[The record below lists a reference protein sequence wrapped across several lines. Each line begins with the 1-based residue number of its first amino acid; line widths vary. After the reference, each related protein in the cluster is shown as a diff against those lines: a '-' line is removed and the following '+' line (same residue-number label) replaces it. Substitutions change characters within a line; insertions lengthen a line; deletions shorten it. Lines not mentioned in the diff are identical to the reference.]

1 MFLKNIKC
9 GKSGGVDGISAEHFV
24 FADSRIQVILL
35 LLFSTFI
42 THGYLPNMFMKTAI
56 LPIIKNTTGDTSD
69 KDLLLSCRQPQKIF
83 ELCLSEILE
92 NYLFTHDQ
100 QFGFENKHST
110 DFCIFTA
117 KSVSKYY
124 TQHSP
129 VLNVFCMFLEVWC
142 FLDASKVFDKI
153 NHFKLFRYLLDRTGP
168 IAIVRILLFCYSKQT
183 VCVTWGTCSMSV
195 NFRISNG
202 VRQGVILFQGYS
214 LFMLTIFQIN

>member
-9 GKSGGVDGISAEHFV
+9 DKSGGVDGISAEHFV

-42 THGYLPNMFMKTAI
+42 THGYLPSMFMKTAI
-56 LPIIKNTTGDTSD
+56 VPIIKNTTGDTSD
-69 KDLLLSCRQPQKIF
+69 KDNYRPIAFVSAASKIF

-110 DFCIFTA
+110 DFCIFTV

-129 VLNVFCMFLEVWC
+129 VLCIFWMHLR
-142 FLDASKVFDKI
+142 LSI
-153 NHFKLFRYLLDRTGP
+153 KL
-168 IAIVRILLFCYSKQT
+168 I
-183 VCVTWGTCSMSV
+183 
-195 NFRISNG
+195 ISNYFG
-202 VRQGVILFQGYS
+202 SYLIVQGQ
-214 LFMLTIFQIN
+214 